1 MSAEG
6 GMLVRDI
13 MSRAVKTVRP
23 SSTVKEAVEKMN
35 KFGIGSVV
43 VVEGDRP
50 LGIITERD
58 ILRRVVEGGMEP
70 SVAKAKDVMSAPLIT
85 IPEGATAEEAARLM
99 GERGIKKLPVVSG
112 GRLVG
117 IVTST
122 DLIRHT
128 PEFCSLMRLQP
139 RPDRVSR

>member
-6 GMLVRDI
+6 AILVRDI

-43 VVEGDRP
+43 VVDGDRP

-58 ILRRVVEGGMEP
+58 ILRRVVEGGLEP
-70 SVAKAKDVMSAPLIT
+70 SIAKAKDVMSAPLIS
-85 IPEGATAEEAARLM
+85 ISEDATAEEAARLM
-99 GERGIKKLPVVSG
+99 GERGIKKLPVINE

-122 DLIRHT
+122 DLVRHT
-128 PEFCSLMRLQP
+128 PELCSLIRP
-139 RPDRVSR
+139 SPKPDRAPG

>member
-6 GMLVRDI
+6 AMLVRDL

-23 SSTVKEAVEKMN
+23 SSTVREAVEKMN
-35 KFGIGSVV
+35 KFGIGSIL
-43 VVEGDRP
+43 VVEGEKP

-85 IPEGATAEEAARLM
+85 IAEDATAEEAARLM
-99 GERGIKKLPVVSG
+99 GEKGIKKLPVMGG

-128 PEFCSLMRLQP
+128 PEFCSLVRLP
-139 RPDRVSR
+139 PKLD